1 MILADEILYGLY
13 YSEKYRNTLLSE
25 LLTQERQGE
34 DTCVLESKYIVLGEW
49 IRIMRGY
56 YVSAFNEQ
64 GEPITPDYE
73 CLTQEQA
80 LQLLAN
86 LKLARG
92 NNKYPVPT
100 PSEIALWQDALGFW
114 DDSSVWYDIIN
125 VS

>member
-25 LLTQERQGE
+25 LLAQERQGE

-100 PSEIALWQDALGFW
+100 IFELGVWLDSAGYF
-114 DDSSVWYDIIN
+114 DDGLTWYDEIN